1 MDVHDMYI
9 DKLQFFIDALS
20 LMNELHVTL
29 FTSLV
34 AHPKFKSTLLG
45 LLNKGE
51 LPIRLKCHEILEIL
65 TNYFTQFCTSK
76 TVYEV

>member
-1 MDVHDMYI
+1 
-9 DKLQFFIDALS
+9 
-20 LMNELHVTL
+20 MNEIHVTL

-34 AHPKFKSTLLG
+34 AHPKFKSTLLD

-51 LPIRLKCHEILEIL
+51 IPIRLKCHEILELL